1 MSKKFLALL
10 FAAIALVQCT
20 EKPLEESTVEEAEIK
35 VLSEELKPY
44 ALTVIDSVY
53 SVSIKLSCADSALVQ
68 YNVQL
73 VQGTEIFKDS
83 LVFSI
88 PAGQE
93 VAGEFIFPACR
104 VKNQPKPSFTAN
116 VKRVHDNK

>member
-1 MSKKFLALL
+1 MSKKILALL
-10 FAAIALVQCT
+10 FASIVLVQCT
-20 EKPLEESTVEEAEIK
+20 EKKAEQTAIEESEI
-35 VLSEELKPY
+35 VLISEELKPY

-53 SVSIKLSCADSALVQ
+53 SVYIKLASVDSAVVQ

-104 VKNQPKPSFTAN
+104 VKNQAKPSLTSN
-116 VKRVHDNK
+116 VKRLHDK